1 MNKNILT
8 AVGFAILLNG
18 NAQKLQLTEAATE
31 YKNNYKNAWMMQPDQ
46 LESNKSVLLKAKKAI
61 DESYA
66 KQTES
71 PMLKEKDKTKMYYY
85 RGMIYLDY
93 IMMASMDEGIM
104 KELETM
110 EEEQLESASL
120 GSLKKCIEL
129 DTKNQWKSEIIKKL
143 GGLRGMMFNAGAEM
157 FNQKNY
163 EAAYEAFD
171 GSVKMYDVLGETD
184 TLAMYNAALA
194 AEKVSLGVNNFS
206 YNIKY
211 LSGGNYTSDKVNSS
225 WSTVL
230 ETSPEETITFDV
242 SCKNCGKVSAIIL
255 KDSKVVAS
263 NQNKAMGFISTSVDF
278 KAKESGKV
286 QLKIMENTFNP
297 SYVEKA
303 FDYFKMCADNNYGN
317 EAEMYMYMIRV
328 LTSDAVNNKDDEKIL
343 AVIDEGKKKYPND
356 FGLFVEE
363 FNFWYNKGDN
373 EKAQKALQKA
383 IEANPTDKILHF
395 NIGVTYDNLAK
406 TEHEAKNHV
415 KAFEYIEKAVIGY
428 KSAIELDSNYVD
440 AYYNLGALYV
450 NESQEIQSI
459 ANDYDGE
466 KYEQEMKRGQET
478 MQKGIP
484 YLEKVLTFTPNDKST
499 LSVLKI
505 IYANM
510 DDMENYKRIK
520 ALLEAAN

>member
-1 MNKNILT
+1 MGV
-8 AVGFAILLNG
+8 AVLLSSK
-18 NAQKLQLTEAATE
+18 AQKLQLTEAATE
-31 YKNNYKNAWMMQPDQ
+31 YKNNFSKAWMMQPDQ
-46 LESNKSVLLKAKKAI
+46 LESNKSVLIKAKKAI

-66 KQTES
+66 KQIES
-71 PMLKEKDKTKMYYY
+71 PVLKLKDETKMYYY

-104 KELETM
+104 KELEAM
-110 EEEQLESASL
+110 EEEQLESASF

-129 DTKNQWKSEIIKKL
+129 DTKNQWKSDVNRRIES
-143 GGLRGMMFNAGAEM
+143 LRAIMFNAGAEM

-171 GSVKMYDVLGETD
+171 GSVKMYDVLSKPD
-184 TLAMYNAALA
+184 TLAMINAALA
-194 AEKVSLGVNNFS
+194 AENLNR
-206 YNIKY
+206 
-211 LSGGNYTSDKVNSS
+211 
-225 WSTVL
+225 
-230 ETSPEETITFDV
+230 FDE
-242 SCKNCGKVSAIIL
+242 A
-255 KDSKVVAS
+255 
-263 NQNKAMGFISTSVDF
+263 
-278 KAKESGKV
+278 
-286 QLKIMENTFNP
+286 
-297 SYVEKA
+297 Y
-303 FDYFKMCADNNYGN
+303 DYYKMCADNNYGKG
-317 EAEMYMYMIRV
+317 AEMYQSMIRV
-328 LTSDAVNNKDDEKIL
+328 LNSPKNENKDDQKIL
-343 AVIDEGKKKYPND
+343 SVIEEGKNKFPND
-356 FGLFVEE
+356 FVLNVEE

-373 EKAQKALQKA
+373 DKAQQALQNA
-383 IEANPTDKILHF
+383 IEADPSNKILHF

-406 TEHEAKNHV
+406 TEHEAKNHE
-415 KAFEYIEKAVIGY
+415 KAFEYIEKAVTGY
-428 KSAIELDSNYVD
+428 KSAIELDNEYVD

-484 YLEKVLTFTPNDKST
+484 YLEKVLSFTPNDKNT

>member
-1 MNKNILT
+1 MNKSILT
-8 AVGFAILLNG
+8 IIGAVALLSG
-18 NAQKLQLTEAATE
+18 KAQKLQLTEAATE
-31 YKNNYKNAWMMQPDQ
+31 YKNNFSKAWMMQPDQ
-46 LESNKSVLLKAKKAI
+46 LESNKSVLIKAKKAI

-71 PMLKEKDKTKMYYY
+71 PVLKLKDETKMYYY

-104 KELETM
+104 KELEAM
-110 EEEQLESASL
+110 EEEQLESASF

-129 DTKNQWKSEIIKKL
+129 DTKNQWKSDVNRRIES
-143 GGLRGMMFNAGAEM
+143 LRAIMFNAGAEM

-171 GSVKMYDVLGETD
+171 GSVKMYDVLSKPD
-184 TLAMYNAALA
+184 TLAMINAALA
-194 AEKVSLGVNNFS
+194 AENLNR
-206 YNIKY
+206 
-211 LSGGNYTSDKVNSS
+211 
-225 WSTVL
+225 
-230 ETSPEETITFDV
+230 FDE
-242 SCKNCGKVSAIIL
+242 A
-255 KDSKVVAS
+255 
-263 NQNKAMGFISTSVDF
+263 
-278 KAKESGKV
+278 
-286 QLKIMENTFNP
+286 
-297 SYVEKA
+297 Y
-303 FDYFKMCADNNYGN
+303 DYYKMCADNNYGKG
-317 EAEMYMYMIRV
+317 AEMYQSMIRV
-328 LTSDAVNNKDDEKIL
+328 LNSPKNENKDDQKIL
-343 AVIDEGKKKYPND
+343 SVIEEGKNKFPND
-356 FGLFVEE
+356 FVLNVEE

-373 EKAQKALQKA
+373 DKAQQALQNA
-383 IEANPTDKILHF
+383 IEADPSNKILHF

-406 TEHEAKNHV
+406 TEHEAKNHE
-415 KAFEYIEKAVIGY
+415 KAFEYIEKAVTGY
-428 KSAIELDSNYVD
+428 KSAIELDNKYVD

-484 YLEKVLTFTPNDKST
+484 YLEKVLTFTPNDKNT

>member
-8 AVGFAILLNG
+8 AFGIAILLNG

-31 YKNNYKNAWMMQPDQ
+31 YKNNFSKAWMMQPDQ

-61 DESYA
+61 DESFA

-71 PMLKEKDKTKMYYY
+71 PVLKLKDETKMYYY

-104 KELETM
+104 KELEAM
-110 EEEQLESASL
+110 EEEQLELASF

-129 DTKNQWKSEIIKKL
+129 DTKNQWKSDVNRRIES
-143 GGLRGMMFNAGAEM
+143 LRAMMFNAGAEM
-157 FNQKNY
+157 FNQKNF
-163 EAAYEAFD
+163 EAAYDAFD
-171 GSVKMYDVLGETD
+171 GSVKMYDVLSKPD
-184 TLAMYNAALA
+184 TLAMINAALA
-194 AEKVSLGVNNFS
+194 AENLNRFDEAF
-206 YNIKY
+206 
-211 LSGGNYTSDKVNSS
+211 NY
-225 WSTVL
+225 
-230 ETSPEETITFDV
+230 
-242 SCKNCGKVSAIIL
+242 
-255 KDSKVVAS
+255 
-263 NQNKAMGFISTSVDF
+263 
-278 KAKESGKV
+278 
-286 QLKIMENTFNP
+286 
-297 SYVEKA
+297 Y
-303 FDYFKMCADNNYGN
+303 KMCADNNYGKG
-317 EAEMYMYMIRV
+317 AEMYQSMIRV
-328 LTSDAVNNKDDEKIL
+328 LNSPKNESKDDQKIL
-343 AVIDEGKKKYPND
+343 SVIEEGKNKFPND
-356 FGLFVEE
+356 FVLNVEE

-373 EKAQKALQKA
+373 EKAQQALQNA
-383 IEANPTDKILHF
+383 IEADPTNKILHF

-406 TEHEAKNHV
+406 TEHEAKNHE
-415 KAFEYIEKAVIGY
+415 KAFEYIEKAVTGY
-428 KSAIELDSNYVD
+428 KSAIELDDKYVD

-484 YLEKVLTFTPNDKST
+484 YLEKVLTFTPNDKNT

>member
-1 MNKNILT
+1 MGV
-8 AVGFAILLNG
+8 AALLSG
-18 NAQKLQLTEAATE
+18 KAQKLQLTEAATE
-31 YKNNYKNAWMMQPDQ
+31 YKNNFSKAWMMQPDQ
-46 LESNKSVLLKAKKAI
+46 LESNKSVLIKAKKAI

-71 PMLKEKDKTKMYYY
+71 PVLKLKDETKMYYY

-104 KELETM
+104 KELEAM
-110 EEEQLESASL
+110 EEEQLESASF

-129 DTKNQWKSEIIKKL
+129 DTKNQWKSDVNRRIES
-143 GGLRGMMFNAGAEM
+143 LRAIMFNAGAEM

-171 GSVKMYDVLGETD
+171 GSVKMYDVLSKPD
-184 TLAMYNAALA
+184 TLAMINAALA
-194 AEKVSLGVNNFS
+194 AENLNR
-206 YNIKY
+206 
-211 LSGGNYTSDKVNSS
+211 
-225 WSTVL
+225 
-230 ETSPEETITFDV
+230 FDE
-242 SCKNCGKVSAIIL
+242 A
-255 KDSKVVAS
+255 
-263 NQNKAMGFISTSVDF
+263 
-278 KAKESGKV
+278 
-286 QLKIMENTFNP
+286 
-297 SYVEKA
+297 Y
-303 FDYFKMCADNNYGN
+303 DYYKMCADNNYGKG
-317 EAEMYMYMIRV
+317 AEMYQSMIRV
-328 LTSDAVNNKDDEKIL
+328 LNSPKNENKDDQKIL
-343 AVIDEGKKKYPND
+343 SVIEEGKNKFPND
-356 FGLFVEE
+356 FVLNVEE

-373 EKAQKALQKA
+373 DKAQQALQNA
-383 IEANPTDKILHF
+383 IEADPSNKILHF

-406 TEHEAKNHV
+406 TEHEAKNHE
-415 KAFEYIEKAVIGY
+415 KAFEYIEKAVTGY
-428 KSAIELDSNYVD
+428 KSAIELDNKYVD

-484 YLEKVLTFTPNDKST
+484 YLEKVLTFTPNDKNT

>member
-8 AVGFAILLNG
+8 AVGIAILLNG

-31 YKNNYKNAWMMQPDQ
+31 YKNNFSKAWMMQPDQ

-61 DESYA
+61 DESFA

-71 PMLKEKDKTKMYYY
+71 PVLKLKDETKMYYY

-93 IMMASMDEGIM
+93 IMMALMDEGIM
-104 KELETM
+104 KELEAM
-110 EEEQLESASL
+110 EEEQLELASF

-129 DTKNQWKSEIIKKL
+129 DTKNQWKSDVNRRIES
-143 GGLRGMMFNAGAEM
+143 LRAMMFNAGAEM
-157 FNQKNY
+157 FNQKNF
-163 EAAYEAFD
+163 EAAYDAFD
-171 GSVKMYDVLGETD
+171 GSVKMYDVLSKPD
-184 TLAMYNAALA
+184 TLAMINAALA
-194 AEKVSLGVNNFS
+194 AENLNRFDEAF
-206 YNIKY
+206 
-211 LSGGNYTSDKVNSS
+211 NY
-225 WSTVL
+225 
-230 ETSPEETITFDV
+230 
-242 SCKNCGKVSAIIL
+242 
-255 KDSKVVAS
+255 
-263 NQNKAMGFISTSVDF
+263 
-278 KAKESGKV
+278 
-286 QLKIMENTFNP
+286 
-297 SYVEKA
+297 Y
-303 FDYFKMCADNNYGN
+303 KMCADNNYGKG
-317 EAEMYMYMIRV
+317 AEMYQSMIRV
-328 LTSDAVNNKDDEKIL
+328 LNSPKNENKDDQKIL
-343 AVIDEGKKKYPND
+343 SVIEEGKNKFPND
-356 FGLFVEE
+356 FVLNVEE

-373 EKAQKALQKA
+373 EKAQQALQNA
-383 IEANPTDKILHF
+383 IEADPTNKILHF

-406 TEHEAKNHV
+406 TEHEAKNHE
-415 KAFEYIEKAVIGY
+415 KAFEYIEKAVTGY
-428 KSAIELDSNYVD
+428 KSAIELDDKYVD

-484 YLEKVLTFTPNDKST
+484 YLEKVLTFTPNDKNT

>member
-8 AVGFAILLNG
+8 AVGIAILLNG

-31 YKNNYKNAWMMQPDQ
+31 YKNNFSKAWMMQPDQ
-46 LESNKSVLLKAKKAI
+46 LESNKSVLMKAKKAI
-61 DESYA
+61 DESFA

-71 PMLKEKDKTKMYYY
+71 PVLKLKDETKMYYY

-110 EEEQLESASL
+110 EEEQLELASF

-129 DTKNQWKSEIIKKL
+129 DTKNQWKSDVNRRIES
-143 GGLRGMMFNAGAEM
+143 LRAMMFNAGAEM

-163 EAAYEAFD
+163 EAAYDAFD
-171 GSVKMYDVLGETD
+171 GSVKMYDVLSKPD
-184 TLAMYNAALA
+184 TLAMINAALA
-194 AEKVSLGVNNFS
+194 AENLNR
-206 YNIKY
+206 
-211 LSGGNYTSDKVNSS
+211 
-225 WSTVL
+225 
-230 ETSPEETITFDV
+230 FD
-242 SCKNCGKVSAIIL
+242 
-255 KDSKVVAS
+255 
-263 NQNKAMGFISTSVDF
+263 
-278 KAKESGKV
+278 E
-286 QLKIMENTFNP
+286 
-297 SYVEKA
+297 A
-303 FDYFKMCADNNYGN
+303 FDYYKMCADNNYGKG
-317 EAEMYMYMIRV
+317 AEMYQSMIRV
-328 LTSDAVNNKDDEKIL
+328 LNSPKNENKDDQKIL
-343 AVIDEGKKKYPND
+343 TVIEEGKNKFPND
-356 FGLFVEE
+356 FVLNVEE

-373 EKAQKALQKA
+373 EKAQQALQNA
-383 IEANPTDKILHF
+383 IEADPTNKILHF

-406 TEHEAKNHV
+406 TEHEAKNHD
-415 KAFEYIEKAVIGY
+415 KAFEYIEKAVTGY
-428 KSAIELDSNYVD
+428 KSAIELDDKYVD

-466 KYEQEMKRGQET
+466 KYELEMKRGQET

-484 YLEKVLTFTPNDKST
+484 YLEKVLTFTPNDKNT

>member
-1 MNKNILT
+1 MNKSILT
-8 AVGFAILLNG
+8 IMGVAVLLSG
-18 NAQKLQLTEAATE
+18 KAQKLQLTEAATE
-31 YKNNYKNAWMMQPDQ
+31 YKNNFSKAWMMQPDQ
-46 LESNKSVLLKAKKAI
+46 LESNKSVLIKAKKAI

-71 PMLKEKDKTKMYYY
+71 PVLKLKDETKMYYY

-104 KELETM
+104 KELEAM
-110 EEEQLESASL
+110 EEEQLESASF

-129 DTKNQWKSEIIKKL
+129 DTKNQWKSDVNRRIES
-143 GGLRGMMFNAGAEM
+143 LRAIMFNAGAEM

-171 GSVKMYDVLGETD
+171 GSVKMYDVLSKPD
-184 TLAMYNAALA
+184 TLAMINAALA
-194 AEKVSLGVNNFS
+194 AENLNR
-206 YNIKY
+206 
-211 LSGGNYTSDKVNSS
+211 
-225 WSTVL
+225 
-230 ETSPEETITFDV
+230 FDE
-242 SCKNCGKVSAIIL
+242 A
-255 KDSKVVAS
+255 
-263 NQNKAMGFISTSVDF
+263 
-278 KAKESGKV
+278 
-286 QLKIMENTFNP
+286 
-297 SYVEKA
+297 Y
-303 FDYFKMCADNNYGN
+303 DYYKMCADNNYGKG
-317 EAEMYMYMIRV
+317 AEMYQSMIRV
-328 LTSDAVNNKDDEKIL
+328 LNSPKNENKDDQKIL
-343 AVIDEGKKKYPND
+343 SVIEEGKNKFPND
-356 FGLFVEE
+356 FVLNVEE

-373 EKAQKALQKA
+373 DKAQQALQNA
-383 IEANPTDKILHF
+383 IEADPSNKILHF

-406 TEHEAKNHV
+406 TEHEAKNHE
-415 KAFEYIEKAVIGY
+415 KAFEYIEKAVTGY
-428 KSAIELDSNYVD
+428 KSAIELDNEYVD

-484 YLEKVLTFTPNDKST
+484 YLEKVLSFTPNDKNT

-520 ALLEAAN
+520 ALQEAAN

>member
-8 AVGFAILLNG
+8 AVGIAILLNG

-31 YKNNYKNAWMMQPDQ
+31 YKNNFSKAWMMQPDQ

-61 DESYA
+61 DESFA

-71 PMLKEKDKTKMYYY
+71 PVLKLKDETKMYYY

-104 KELETM
+104 KELEAM
-110 EEEQLESASL
+110 EEEQLELASF

-129 DTKNQWKSEIIKKL
+129 DTKNQWKSDVNRRIES
-143 GGLRGMMFNAGAEM
+143 LRAMMFNAGAEM
-157 FNQKNY
+157 FNQKNF
-163 EAAYEAFD
+163 EAAYDAFD
-171 GSVKMYDVLGETD
+171 GSVKMYDVLSNPD
-184 TLAMYNAALA
+184 SLAMIIAALA
-194 AEKVSLGVNNFS
+194 AENLNRFDEAF
-206 YNIKY
+206 
-211 LSGGNYTSDKVNSS
+211 NY
-225 WSTVL
+225 
-230 ETSPEETITFDV
+230 
-242 SCKNCGKVSAIIL
+242 
-255 KDSKVVAS
+255 
-263 NQNKAMGFISTSVDF
+263 
-278 KAKESGKV
+278 
-286 QLKIMENTFNP
+286 
-297 SYVEKA
+297 Y
-303 FDYFKMCADNNYGN
+303 KMCADNNYGKG
-317 EAEMYMYMIRV
+317 AEMYQSMIRV
-328 LTSDAVNNKDDEKIL
+328 LNSPKNENKDDQKIL
-343 AVIDEGKKKYPND
+343 SVIEEGKNKFPND
-356 FGLFVEE
+356 FVLNVEE

-373 EKAQKALQKA
+373 EKAQQALQNA
-383 IEANPTDKILHF
+383 IEADPTNKILHF

-406 TEHEAKNHV
+406 TEHEAKNHE
-415 KAFEYIEKAVIGY
+415 KAFEYIEKAVTGY
-428 KSAIELDSNYVD
+428 KSAIELDDKYVD

-484 YLEKVLTFTPNDKST
+484 YLEKVLTFTPNDKNT

>member
-8 AVGFAILLNG
+8 AVGIAILLNG

-31 YKNNYKNAWMMQPDQ
+31 YKNNFSKAWMMQPDQ
-46 LESNKSVLLKAKKAI
+46 LESNKSVLMKAKKAI
-61 DESYA
+61 DESFA

-71 PMLKEKDKTKMYYY
+71 PVLKLKDETKMYYY

-110 EEEQLESASL
+110 EEEQLELASF

-129 DTKNQWKSEIIKKL
+129 DTKNQWKSDVNRRIES
-143 GGLRGMMFNAGAEM
+143 LRAMMFNAGAEM

-163 EAAYEAFD
+163 EAAYDAFD
-171 GSVKMYDVLGETD
+171 GSVKMFDVLSKPD
-184 TLAMYNAALA
+184 TLAMINAALA
-194 AEKVSLGVNNFS
+194 AENLNR
-206 YNIKY
+206 
-211 LSGGNYTSDKVNSS
+211 
-225 WSTVL
+225 
-230 ETSPEETITFDV
+230 FD
-242 SCKNCGKVSAIIL
+242 
-255 KDSKVVAS
+255 
-263 NQNKAMGFISTSVDF
+263 
-278 KAKESGKV
+278 E
-286 QLKIMENTFNP
+286 
-297 SYVEKA
+297 A
-303 FDYFKMCADNNYGN
+303 FDYYKMCADNNYGKG
-317 EAEMYMYMIRV
+317 AEMYQSMIRV
-328 LTSDAVNNKDDEKIL
+328 LNSPKNENKDDQKIL
-343 AVIDEGKKKYPND
+343 TVIEEGKNKFPND
-356 FGLFVEE
+356 FVLNVEE

-373 EKAQKALQKA
+373 EKAQQALQNA
-383 IEANPTDKILHF
+383 IEADPTNKILHF

-406 TEHEAKNHV
+406 TEHEAKNHE
-415 KAFEYIEKAVIGY
+415 KAFEYIEKAVTGY
-428 KSAIELDSNYVD
+428 KSAIELDDKYVD

-459 ANDYDGE
+459 ANEYDGE

-484 YLEKVLTFTPNDKST
+484 YLEKVLTFTPNDKNT

>member
-8 AVGFAILLNG
+8 AVGIAILLNG

-31 YKNNYKNAWMMQPDQ
+31 YKNNFSKAWMMQPDQ

-61 DESYA
+61 DESFA

-71 PMLKEKDKTKMYYY
+71 PVLKLKDETKMYYY

-104 KELETM
+104 KELEAM
-110 EEEQLESASL
+110 EEDQLELASF

-129 DTKNQWKSEIIKKL
+129 DTKNQWKSDVNRRIES
-143 GGLRGMMFNAGAEM
+143 LRAMMFNAGAEM
-157 FNQKNY
+157 FNQKNF
-163 EAAYEAFD
+163 EAAYDAFD
-171 GSVKMYDVLGETD
+171 GSVKMYDVLSKPD
-184 TLAMYNAALA
+184 TLAMINAALA
-194 AEKVSLGVNNFS
+194 AENLNRFDEAF
-206 YNIKY
+206 
-211 LSGGNYTSDKVNSS
+211 NY
-225 WSTVL
+225 
-230 ETSPEETITFDV
+230 
-242 SCKNCGKVSAIIL
+242 
-255 KDSKVVAS
+255 
-263 NQNKAMGFISTSVDF
+263 
-278 KAKESGKV
+278 
-286 QLKIMENTFNP
+286 
-297 SYVEKA
+297 Y
-303 FDYFKMCADNNYGN
+303 KMCADNNYGKG
-317 EAEMYMYMIRV
+317 AEMYQSMIRV
-328 LTSDAVNNKDDEKIL
+328 LNSPKNENKDDQKIL
-343 AVIDEGKKKYPND
+343 SVIEEGKNKFPND
-356 FGLFVEE
+356 FVLNVEE

-373 EKAQKALQKA
+373 EKAQQALQNA
-383 IEANPTDKILHF
+383 IEADPTNKILHF

-406 TEHEAKNHV
+406 TEHEAKNHE
-415 KAFEYIEKAVIGY
+415 KAFEYIEKAVTGY
-428 KSAIELDSNYVD
+428 KSAIELDDKYVD

-484 YLEKVLTFTPNDKST
+484 YLEKVLTFTPNDKNT

>member
-8 AVGFAILLNG
+8 AFGIAILLNG

-31 YKNNYKNAWMMQPDQ
+31 YKNNFSKAWMMQPDQ

-61 DESYA
+61 DESFA

-71 PMLKEKDKTKMYYY
+71 AVLKLKDETKMYYY

-104 KELETM
+104 KELEAM
-110 EEEQLESASL
+110 EEEQLELASF

-129 DTKNQWKSEIIKKL
+129 DTKNQWKSDVNRRIES
-143 GGLRGMMFNAGAEM
+143 LRAMMFNAGAEM
-157 FNQKNY
+157 FNQKNF
-163 EAAYEAFD
+163 EAAYDAFD
-171 GSVKMYDVLGETD
+171 GSVKMYDVLSKPD
-184 TLAMYNAALA
+184 TLAMINAALA
-194 AEKVSLGVNNFS
+194 AENLNRFDEAF
-206 YNIKY
+206 
-211 LSGGNYTSDKVNSS
+211 NY
-225 WSTVL
+225 
-230 ETSPEETITFDV
+230 
-242 SCKNCGKVSAIIL
+242 
-255 KDSKVVAS
+255 
-263 NQNKAMGFISTSVDF
+263 
-278 KAKESGKV
+278 
-286 QLKIMENTFNP
+286 
-297 SYVEKA
+297 Y
-303 FDYFKMCADNNYGN
+303 KMCADNNYGKG
-317 EAEMYMYMIRV
+317 AEMYQSMIRV
-328 LTSDAVNNKDDEKIL
+328 LNSPKNENKDDQKIL
-343 AVIDEGKKKYPND
+343 SVIEEGKNKFPND
-356 FGLFVEE
+356 FVLNVEE

-373 EKAQKALQKA
+373 EKAQQALQNA
-383 IEANPTDKILHF
+383 IEADPTNKILHF

-406 TEHEAKNHV
+406 TEHEAKNHE
-415 KAFEYIEKAVIGY
+415 KAFEYIEKAVTGY
-428 KSAIELDSNYVD
+428 KSAIELDDKYVD

-484 YLEKVLTFTPNDKST
+484 YLEKVLTFTPNDKNT

>member
-8 AVGFAILLNG
+8 AVGIAILLNG

-31 YKNNYKNAWMMQPDQ
+31 YKNNFSKAWMMQPDQ

-61 DESYA
+61 DESFA

-71 PMLKEKDKTKMYYY
+71 PLLKLKDETKMYYY

-104 KELETM
+104 KELEAM
-110 EEEQLESASL
+110 EEEQLELASF

-129 DTKNQWKSEIIKKL
+129 DTKNQWKSDVNRRIES
-143 GGLRGMMFNAGAEM
+143 LRAMRFNAGAEM
-157 FNQKNY
+157 FNQKNF
-163 EAAYEAFD
+163 EAAYDAFD
-171 GSVKMYDVLGETD
+171 GSVKMYDVLSKPD
-184 TLAMYNAALA
+184 TLAMINAALA
-194 AEKVSLGVNNFS
+194 AENLNRFDEAF
-206 YNIKY
+206 
-211 LSGGNYTSDKVNSS
+211 NY
-225 WSTVL
+225 
-230 ETSPEETITFDV
+230 
-242 SCKNCGKVSAIIL
+242 
-255 KDSKVVAS
+255 
-263 NQNKAMGFISTSVDF
+263 
-278 KAKESGKV
+278 
-286 QLKIMENTFNP
+286 
-297 SYVEKA
+297 Y
-303 FDYFKMCADNNYGN
+303 KMCADNNYGKG
-317 EAEMYMYMIRV
+317 AEMYQSMIRV
-328 LTSDAVNNKDDEKIL
+328 LNSPKNENKDDQKIL
-343 AVIDEGKKKYPND
+343 SVIEEGKNKFPND
-356 FGLFVEE
+356 FVLNVEE
-363 FNFWYNKGDN
+363 FNFWYIKGDN
-373 EKAQKALQKA
+373 EKAQQALQNA
-383 IEANPTDKILHF
+383 IEADPTNKILHF

-406 TEHEAKNHV
+406 TEHEAKNHE
-415 KAFEYIEKAVIGY
+415 KAFEYIEKAVTGY
-428 KSAIELDSNYVD
+428 KSAIEIDDKYVD

-484 YLEKVLTFTPNDKST
+484 YLEKVLTFTPNDKNT

>member
-1 MNKNILT
+1 MKKTILFI
-8 AVGFAILLNG
+8 AAISSVLVCG
-18 NAQKLQLTEAATE
+18 AQKLQLTEAATE
-31 YKNNYKNAWMMQPDQ
+31 YKNNFSKAWMMQPDQ
-46 LESNKSVLLKAKKAI
+46 LESNKFVLLKAKKAI
-61 DESYA
+61 DESFA

-71 PMLKEKDKTKMYYY
+71 PVLKLKDETKMYYY

-104 KELETM
+104 KELEAM
-110 EEEQLESASL
+110 DQEQLELASF

-129 DTKNQWKSEIIKKL
+129 DTKNQWKSDVNRRIES
-143 GGLRGMMFNAGAEM
+143 LRAMMFNAGAEM

-163 EAAYEAFD
+163 EAAYDAFD
-171 GSVKMYDVLGETD
+171 GSVKMYDVLSKPD
-184 TLAMYNAALA
+184 TLAMINAALA
-194 AEKVSLGVNNFS
+194 AENLNRFDEAFS
-206 YNIKY
+206 YY
-211 LSGGNYTSDKVNSS
+211 
-225 WSTVL
+225 
-230 ETSPEETITFDV
+230 
-242 SCKNCGKVSAIIL
+242 
-255 KDSKVVAS
+255 
-263 NQNKAMGFISTSVDF
+263 
-278 KAKESGKV
+278 
-286 QLKIMENTFNP
+286 
-297 SYVEKA
+297 
-303 FDYFKMCADNNYGN
+303 KMCADNNYGKG
-317 EAEMYMYMIRV
+317 AEMYQSMIRV
-328 LTSDAVNNKDDEKIL
+328 LNSPKNENKDDQKIL
-343 AVIDEGKKKYPND
+343 SVIEEGKNKFPND
-356 FGLFVEE
+356 FVLNVEE

-373 EKAQKALQKA
+373 EKAQQALQNA
-383 IEANPTDKILHF
+383 IEADPTNKILHF

-406 TEHEAKNHV
+406 TEHEAKNHE
-415 KAFEYIEKAVIGY
+415 KAFEYIEKAVTGY
-428 KSAIELDSNYVD
+428 KSAIELDDKYVD

-484 YLEKVLTFTPNDKST
+484 YLEKVLTFTPNDKNT

>member
-8 AVGFAILLNG
+8 AVGIAILLNG

-31 YKNNYKNAWMMQPDQ
+31 YKNNFSKAWMMQPDQ

-61 DESYA
+61 DESFA

-71 PMLKEKDKTKMYYY
+71 PVLKLKDETKMYYY

-104 KELETM
+104 KELEAM
-110 EEEQLESASL
+110 EEEQLELASF

-129 DTKNQWKSEIIKKL
+129 DTKNQWKSDVNRRIES
-143 GGLRGMMFNAGAEM
+143 LRAMMFNAGAEM
-157 FNQKNY
+157 FNQKNF
-163 EAAYEAFD
+163 EAAYDAFD
-171 GSVKMYDVLGETD
+171 GSVKMYDVLSKPD
-184 TLAMYNAALA
+184 TLAMINAALA
-194 AEKVSLGVNNFS
+194 AENLNRFDEAF
-206 YNIKY
+206 
-211 LSGGNYTSDKVNSS
+211 NY
-225 WSTVL
+225 
-230 ETSPEETITFDV
+230 
-242 SCKNCGKVSAIIL
+242 
-255 KDSKVVAS
+255 
-263 NQNKAMGFISTSVDF
+263 
-278 KAKESGKV
+278 
-286 QLKIMENTFNP
+286 
-297 SYVEKA
+297 Y
-303 FDYFKMCADNNYGN
+303 KMCADNNYGKG
-317 EAEMYMYMIRV
+317 AEMYQSMIRV
-328 LTSDAVNNKDDEKIL
+328 LNSPKNKNKDDQKIL
-343 AVIDEGKKKYPND
+343 FVIEEGKNKFPND
-356 FGLFVEE
+356 FVLNVEE

-373 EKAQKALQKA
+373 EKAQQALQNA
-383 IEANPTDKILHF
+383 IEADPTNKILHF

-406 TEHEAKNHV
+406 TEHEAKNHE
-415 KAFEYIEKAVIGY
+415 KAFEYIEKAVTGY
-428 KSAIELDSNYVD
+428 KSAIELDDKYVD

-484 YLEKVLTFTPNDKST
+484 YLEKVLTFTPNDKNT

>member
-1 MNKNILT
+1 MGV
-8 AVGFAILLNG
+8 AALLSG
-18 NAQKLQLTEAATE
+18 KAQKLQLTEAATE
-31 YKNNYKNAWMMQPDQ
+31 YKNNFSKAWMMQPDQ
-46 LESNKSVLLKAKKAI
+46 LESNKSVLIKAKKAI

-71 PMLKEKDKTKMYYY
+71 PVLKLKDETKMYYY

-93 IMMASMDEGIM
+93 IMMASMDEDIM
-104 KELETM
+104 KELEAM
-110 EEEQLESASL
+110 EEEQLESASF

-129 DTKNQWKSEIIKKL
+129 DTKNQWKSDVNRRIES
-143 GGLRGMMFNAGAEM
+143 LRAIMFNAGAEM
-157 FNQKNY
+157 FNKKNY

-171 GSVKMYDVLGETD
+171 GSVKMYDVLSKPD
-184 TLAMYNAALA
+184 TLAMINAALA
-194 AEKVSLGVNNFS
+194 AENLNR
-206 YNIKY
+206 
-211 LSGGNYTSDKVNSS
+211 
-225 WSTVL
+225 
-230 ETSPEETITFDV
+230 FDE
-242 SCKNCGKVSAIIL
+242 A
-255 KDSKVVAS
+255 
-263 NQNKAMGFISTSVDF
+263 
-278 KAKESGKV
+278 
-286 QLKIMENTFNP
+286 
-297 SYVEKA
+297 Y
-303 FDYFKMCADNNYGN
+303 DYYKMCADNNYGKG
-317 EAEMYMYMIRV
+317 AEMYQSMIRV
-328 LTSDAVNNKDDEKIL
+328 LNSPKNENKDDQKIL
-343 AVIDEGKKKYPND
+343 SVIEEGKNKFPND
-356 FGLFVEE
+356 FVLNVEE

-373 EKAQKALQKA
+373 DKAQQALQNA
-383 IEANPTDKILHF
+383 IEADPSNKILHF

-406 TEHEAKNHV
+406 TEHEAKNHE
-415 KAFEYIEKAVIGY
+415 KAFEYIEKAVTGY
-428 KSAIELDSNYVD
+428 KSAIELDNEYVD

-484 YLEKVLTFTPNDKST
+484 YLEKVLTFTPNDKNT

>member
-1 MNKNILT
+1 MNKSILT
-8 AVGFAILLNG
+8 IMGVAALLSG
-18 NAQKLQLTEAATE
+18 KAQKLQLTEAATE
-31 YKNNYKNAWMMQPDQ
+31 YKNNFSKAWMMQPDQ
-46 LESNKSVLLKAKKAI
+46 LESNKSVLIKAKKAI

-71 PMLKEKDKTKMYYY
+71 PVLKLKDETKMYYY

-104 KELETM
+104 KELEAM
-110 EEEQLESASL
+110 EEEQLESASF

-129 DTKNQWKSEIIKKL
+129 DTKNQWKSDVNRRIES
-143 GGLRGMMFNAGAEM
+143 LRAIMFNAGAEM

-171 GSVKMYDVLGETD
+171 GSVKMYDVLSKPD
-184 TLAMYNAALA
+184 TLAMINAALA
-194 AEKVSLGVNNFS
+194 AENLNR
-206 YNIKY
+206 
-211 LSGGNYTSDKVNSS
+211 
-225 WSTVL
+225 
-230 ETSPEETITFDV
+230 FDE
-242 SCKNCGKVSAIIL
+242 A
-255 KDSKVVAS
+255 
-263 NQNKAMGFISTSVDF
+263 
-278 KAKESGKV
+278 
-286 QLKIMENTFNP
+286 
-297 SYVEKA
+297 Y
-303 FDYFKMCADNNYGN
+303 DYYKMCADNNYGKG
-317 EAEMYMYMIRV
+317 AEMYQSMIRV
-328 LTSDAVNNKDDEKIL
+328 LNSPKNENKDDQKIL
-343 AVIDEGKKKYPND
+343 SVIEEGKNKFPND
-356 FGLFVEE
+356 FVLNVEE

-373 EKAQKALQKA
+373 DKAQQALQNA
-383 IEANPTDKILHF
+383 IEADPSNKILHF

-406 TEHEAKNHV
+406 TEHEAKNHE
-415 KAFEYIEKAVIGY
+415 KAFEYIEKAVTGY
-428 KSAIELDSNYVD
+428 KSAIELDNEYVD

-484 YLEKVLTFTPNDKST
+484 FLEKVLTFTPNDKNT

>member
-8 AVGFAILLNG
+8 AVGIAILLNG

-31 YKNNYKNAWMMQPDQ
+31 YKNNFSKAWMMQPDQ

-61 DESYA
+61 DESFA

-71 PMLKEKDKTKMYYY
+71 PVLKLKDETKMYYY

-104 KELETM
+104 KELEAM
-110 EEEQLESASL
+110 EEEQLELASF

-129 DTKNQWKSEIIKKL
+129 DTKNQWKSDVNRRIES
-143 GGLRGMMFNAGAEM
+143 LRAMMFNAGAEM
-157 FNQKNY
+157 FNQKNF
-163 EAAYEAFD
+163 EAAYDAFD
-171 GSVKMYDVLGETD
+171 GSVKMYDVLSKPD
-184 TLAMYNAALA
+184 TLAMINAALA
-194 AEKVSLGVNNFS
+194 AENLNRFDEAF
-206 YNIKY
+206 
-211 LSGGNYTSDKVNSS
+211 NY
-225 WSTVL
+225 
-230 ETSPEETITFDV
+230 
-242 SCKNCGKVSAIIL
+242 
-255 KDSKVVAS
+255 
-263 NQNKAMGFISTSVDF
+263 
-278 KAKESGKV
+278 
-286 QLKIMENTFNP
+286 
-297 SYVEKA
+297 Y
-303 FDYFKMCADNNYGN
+303 KMCADNNYGKG
-317 EAEMYMYMIRV
+317 AEMYQSMIRV
-328 LTSDAVNNKDDEKIL
+328 LNSPKNENKDDQKIL
-343 AVIDEGKKKYPND
+343 SVIEEGKNKFPND
-356 FGLFVEE
+356 FVLNVEE

-373 EKAQKALQKA
+373 EKAQQALQNA
-383 IEANPTDKILHF
+383 IEADPTNKILHF

-406 TEHEAKNHV
+406 TEHEAKNHD
-415 KAFEYIEKAVIGY
+415 KAFEYIEKAVTGY
-428 KSAIELDSNYVD
+428 KSAIELDDKYVD

-484 YLEKVLTFTPNDKST
+484 YLEKVLTFTPNDKNT

>member
-8 AVGFAILLNG
+8 AVGIAILLNG

-31 YKNNYKNAWMMQPDQ
+31 YKNNFSKAWMMQPDQ
-46 LESNKSVLLKAKKAI
+46 LESNKTVLLKAKKAI
-61 DESYA
+61 DESFA

-71 PMLKEKDKTKMYYY
+71 PVLKLKDETKMYYY

-104 KELETM
+104 KELEAM
-110 EEEQLESASL
+110 EEDQLELASF

-129 DTKNQWKSEIIKKL
+129 DTKNQWKSDVNRRIES
-143 GGLRGMMFNAGAEM
+143 LRAMMFNAGAEM
-157 FNQKNY
+157 FNQKNF
-163 EAAYEAFD
+163 EAAYDAFD
-171 GSVKMYDVLGETD
+171 GSVKMYDVLSKPD
-184 TLAMYNAALA
+184 TLAMINAALA
-194 AEKVSLGVNNFS
+194 AENLNRFDEAF
-206 YNIKY
+206 
-211 LSGGNYTSDKVNSS
+211 NY
-225 WSTVL
+225 
-230 ETSPEETITFDV
+230 
-242 SCKNCGKVSAIIL
+242 
-255 KDSKVVAS
+255 
-263 NQNKAMGFISTSVDF
+263 
-278 KAKESGKV
+278 
-286 QLKIMENTFNP
+286 
-297 SYVEKA
+297 Y
-303 FDYFKMCADNNYGN
+303 KMCADNNYGKG
-317 EAEMYMYMIRV
+317 AEMYQSMIRV
-328 LTSDAVNNKDDEKIL
+328 LNSPKNENKDDQKIL
-343 AVIDEGKKKYPND
+343 SVIEEGKNKFPND
-356 FGLFVEE
+356 FVLNVEE

-373 EKAQKALQKA
+373 EKAQQALQNA
-383 IEANPTDKILHF
+383 IEADPTNKILHF

-406 TEHEAKNHV
+406 TEHEAKNHE
-415 KAFEYIEKAVIGY
+415 KAFEYIEKAVTGY
-428 KSAIELDSNYVD
+428 KSAIELDDKYVD

-484 YLEKVLTFTPNDKST
+484 YLEKVLTFTPNDKNT

>member
-8 AVGFAILLNG
+8 AVGIAILLNG

-31 YKNNYKNAWMMQPDQ
+31 YKNNFSKAWMMQPDQ

-61 DESYA
+61 DESFA

-71 PMLKEKDKTKMYYY
+71 PVLKLKDETKMYYY

-104 KELETM
+104 KELEAM
-110 EEEQLESASL
+110 EEEQLELASF

-129 DTKNQWKSEIIKKL
+129 DTKNQWKSDVNRRIES
-143 GGLRGMMFNAGAEM
+143 LRAMMFNAGAEM
-157 FNQKNY
+157 FNQKNF
-163 EAAYEAFD
+163 EAAYDAFD
-171 GSVKMYDVLGETD
+171 GSVKMYDVLSKPD
-184 TLAMYNAALA
+184 TLAMINAALA
-194 AEKVSLGVNNFS
+194 AENLNRFDEAF
-206 YNIKY
+206 
-211 LSGGNYTSDKVNSS
+211 NY
-225 WSTVL
+225 
-230 ETSPEETITFDV
+230 
-242 SCKNCGKVSAIIL
+242 
-255 KDSKVVAS
+255 
-263 NQNKAMGFISTSVDF
+263 
-278 KAKESGKV
+278 
-286 QLKIMENTFNP
+286 
-297 SYVEKA
+297 Y
-303 FDYFKMCADNNYGN
+303 KMCADNNYGKG
-317 EAEMYMYMIRV
+317 AEMYQSMIRV
-328 LTSDAVNNKDDEKIL
+328 LNSPKNENKDDQKIL
-343 AVIDEGKKKYPND
+343 SVIEEGKNKFPND
-356 FGLFVEE
+356 FVLNVEE

-373 EKAQKALQKA
+373 EKAQQALQNA
-383 IEANPTDKILHF
+383 IEADPTNKILHF

-406 TEHEAKNHV
+406 TEHEVKNHE
-415 KAFEYIEKAVIGY
+415 KAFEYIEKAVTGY
-428 KSAIELDSNYVD
+428 KSAIELDDKYVD

-484 YLEKVLTFTPNDKST
+484 YLEKVLTFTPNDKNT

>member
-1 MNKNILT
+1 MNKSILT
-8 AVGFAILLNG
+8 ITAVAVLLSG
-18 NAQKLQLTEAATE
+18 KAQKLQLTEAATE
-31 YKNNYKNAWMMQPDQ
+31 YKNNFSKAWMMQPDQ
-46 LESNKSVLLKAKKAI
+46 LESNKSVLIKAKKAI

-71 PMLKEKDKTKMYYY
+71 PVLKLKDETKMYYY

-104 KELETM
+104 KELEAM
-110 EEEQLESASL
+110 EEEQLESASF

-129 DTKNQWKSEIIKKL
+129 DTKNQWKSDVNRRIES
-143 GGLRGMMFNAGAEM
+143 LRAIMFNAGAEM

-171 GSVKMYDVLGETD
+171 GSVKMYDVLSKPD
-184 TLAMYNAALA
+184 TLAMINAALA
-194 AEKVSLGVNNFS
+194 AENLNR
-206 YNIKY
+206 
-211 LSGGNYTSDKVNSS
+211 
-225 WSTVL
+225 
-230 ETSPEETITFDV
+230 FDE
-242 SCKNCGKVSAIIL
+242 A
-255 KDSKVVAS
+255 
-263 NQNKAMGFISTSVDF
+263 
-278 KAKESGKV
+278 
-286 QLKIMENTFNP
+286 
-297 SYVEKA
+297 Y
-303 FDYFKMCADNNYGN
+303 DYYKMCADNNYGKG
-317 EAEMYMYMIRV
+317 AEMYQSMIRV
-328 LTSDAVNNKDDEKIL
+328 LNSPKNENKDDQKIL
-343 AVIDEGKKKYPND
+343 SVIEEGKNKFPND
-356 FGLFVEE
+356 FVLNVEE

-373 EKAQKALQKA
+373 DKAQQALQNA
-383 IEANPTDKILHF
+383 IEADPSNKILHF

-406 TEHEAKNHV
+406 TEHEAKNHE
-415 KAFEYIEKAVIGY
+415 KAFEYIEKAVTGY
-428 KSAIELDSNYVD
+428 KSAIELDNEYVD

-484 YLEKVLTFTPNDKST
+484 YLEKVLSFTPNDKNT

>member
-8 AVGFAILLNG
+8 AVGIAILLNG

-31 YKNNYKNAWMMQPDQ
+31 YKNNFSKAWMMQPDQ
-46 LESNKSVLLKAKKAI
+46 LESNKSVLMKAKKAI
-61 DESYA
+61 DESFA

-71 PMLKEKDKTKMYYY
+71 PVLKLKDETKMYYY

-110 EEEQLESASL
+110 EEEQLELASF

-129 DTKNQWKSEIIKKL
+129 DTKNQWKSDVNRRIES
-143 GGLRGMMFNAGAEM
+143 LRAMMFNAGAEM

-163 EAAYEAFD
+163 EAAYDAFD
-171 GSVKMYDVLGETD
+171 GSVKMFDVLSKPD
-184 TLAMYNAALA
+184 TLAMINAALA
-194 AEKVSLGVNNFS
+194 AENLNR
-206 YNIKY
+206 
-211 LSGGNYTSDKVNSS
+211 
-225 WSTVL
+225 
-230 ETSPEETITFDV
+230 FD
-242 SCKNCGKVSAIIL
+242 
-255 KDSKVVAS
+255 
-263 NQNKAMGFISTSVDF
+263 
-278 KAKESGKV
+278 E
-286 QLKIMENTFNP
+286 
-297 SYVEKA
+297 A
-303 FDYFKMCADNNYGN
+303 FDYYKMCADNNYGKG
-317 EAEMYMYMIRV
+317 AEMYQSMIRV
-328 LTSDAVNNKDDEKIL
+328 LNSPKNENKDDQKIL
-343 AVIDEGKKKYPND
+343 TVIEEGKNKFPND
-356 FGLFVEE
+356 FVLNVEE

-373 EKAQKALQKA
+373 EKAQQALQNA
-383 IEANPTDKILHF
+383 IEADPTNKILHF

-406 TEHEAKNHV
+406 TEHEAKNHD
-415 KAFEYIEKAVIGY
+415 KAFEYIEKAVTGY
-428 KSAIELDSNYVD
+428 KSAIELDDKYVD

-466 KYEQEMKRGQET
+466 KYELEMKRGQET

-484 YLEKVLTFTPNDKST
+484 YLEKVLTFTPNDKNT

>member
-8 AVGFAILLNG
+8 AVGIAILLNV

-31 YKNNYKNAWMMQPDQ
+31 YKNNFSKAWMMQPDQ

-61 DESYA
+61 DESFA

-71 PMLKEKDKTKMYYY
+71 PVLKLKDETKMYYY

-104 KELETM
+104 KELEAM
-110 EEEQLESASL
+110 EEEQLELASF

-129 DTKNQWKSEIIKKL
+129 DTKNQWKSDVNRRIES
-143 GGLRGMMFNAGAEM
+143 LRAMMFNAGAEM
-157 FNQKNY
+157 FNQKNF
-163 EAAYEAFD
+163 EAAYDAFD
-171 GSVKMYDVLGETD
+171 GSVKMYDVLSKPD
-184 TLAMYNAALA
+184 TLAMINAALA
-194 AEKVSLGVNNFS
+194 AENLNRFDEAF
-206 YNIKY
+206 
-211 LSGGNYTSDKVNSS
+211 NY
-225 WSTVL
+225 
-230 ETSPEETITFDV
+230 
-242 SCKNCGKVSAIIL
+242 
-255 KDSKVVAS
+255 
-263 NQNKAMGFISTSVDF
+263 
-278 KAKESGKV
+278 
-286 QLKIMENTFNP
+286 
-297 SYVEKA
+297 Y
-303 FDYFKMCADNNYGN
+303 KMCADNNYGKG
-317 EAEMYMYMIRV
+317 AEMYQSMIRV
-328 LTSDAVNNKDDEKIL
+328 LNSPKNENKDDQKIL
-343 AVIDEGKKKYPND
+343 SVIEEGKNKFPND
-356 FGLFVEE
+356 FVLNVEE

-373 EKAQKALQKA
+373 EKAQQALQNA
-383 IEANPTDKILHF
+383 IEADPTNKILHF

-406 TEHEAKNHV
+406 TEHEGKNHE
-415 KAFEYIEKAVIGY
+415 KAFEYIEKAVTGY
-428 KSAIELDSNYVD
+428 KSAIELDDKYVD

-484 YLEKVLTFTPNDKST
+484 YLEKVLTFTPNDKNT

>member
-8 AVGFAILLNG
+8 AVGIAILLNG

-31 YKNNYKNAWMMQPDQ
+31 YKNNFSKAWMMQPDQ

-61 DESYA
+61 DESFA

-71 PMLKEKDKTKMYYY
+71 PVLKLKDETKMYYY

-104 KELETM
+104 KELEAM
-110 EEEQLESASL
+110 EEEQLELASF

-129 DTKNQWKSEIIKKL
+129 DTKNQWKSDVNRRIES
-143 GGLRGMMFNAGAEM
+143 LRAMMFNAGAEM
-157 FNQKNY
+157 FNQKNFD
-163 EAAYEAFD
+163 AAYDAFD
-171 GSVKMYDVLGETD
+171 GSVKMYDVLSKPD
-184 TLAMYNAALA
+184 TLAMINAALA
-194 AEKVSLGVNNFS
+194 AENLNRFDEAF
-206 YNIKY
+206 
-211 LSGGNYTSDKVNSS
+211 NY
-225 WSTVL
+225 
-230 ETSPEETITFDV
+230 
-242 SCKNCGKVSAIIL
+242 
-255 KDSKVVAS
+255 
-263 NQNKAMGFISTSVDF
+263 
-278 KAKESGKV
+278 
-286 QLKIMENTFNP
+286 
-297 SYVEKA
+297 Y
-303 FDYFKMCADNNYGN
+303 KMCADNNYGKG
-317 EAEMYMYMIRV
+317 AEMYQSMIRV
-328 LTSDAVNNKDDEKIL
+328 LNSPKNENKDDQKIL
-343 AVIDEGKKKYPND
+343 SVIEEGKNKFPND
-356 FGLFVEE
+356 FVLNVEE

-373 EKAQKALQKA
+373 EKAQQALQNA
-383 IEANPTDKILHF
+383 IEADPTNKILHF

-406 TEHEAKNHV
+406 TEHEAKNHE
-415 KAFEYIEKAVIGY
+415 KAFDYIEKAVTGY
-428 KSAIELDSNYVD
+428 KSAIELDDKYVD

-484 YLEKVLTFTPNDKST
+484 YLEKVLTFTPNDKNT

>member
-8 AVGFAILLNG
+8 AVGIAILLNG

-31 YKNNYKNAWMMQPDQ
+31 YKNNFSKAWMMQPDQ

-61 DESYA
+61 DESFA

-71 PMLKEKDKTKMYYY
+71 PVLKLKDETKMYYY

-104 KELETM
+104 KELEAM
-110 EEEQLESASL
+110 EEEQLELASF

-129 DTKNQWKSEIIKKL
+129 DTKNQWKSDVNRRIES
-143 GGLRGMMFNAGAEM
+143 LRAMMFNAGAEM
-157 FNQKNY
+157 FNQKNF
-163 EAAYEAFD
+163 EAAYDAFD
-171 GSVKMYDVLGETD
+171 GSVKMYDVLSKPD
-184 TLAMYNAALA
+184 TLAMINAALA
-194 AEKVSLGVNNFS
+194 AENLNRFDEAF
-206 YNIKY
+206 
-211 LSGGNYTSDKVNSS
+211 NY
-225 WSTVL
+225 
-230 ETSPEETITFDV
+230 
-242 SCKNCGKVSAIIL
+242 
-255 KDSKVVAS
+255 
-263 NQNKAMGFISTSVDF
+263 
-278 KAKESGKV
+278 
-286 QLKIMENTFNP
+286 
-297 SYVEKA
+297 Y
-303 FDYFKMCADNNYGN
+303 KMCADNNYGKG
-317 EAEMYMYMIRV
+317 AEMYQSMIRV
-328 LTSDAVNNKDDEKIL
+328 LNSPKNENKDDQKIL
-343 AVIDEGKKKYPND
+343 SVIEEGKNKFPND
-356 FGLFVEE
+356 FVLNVEE

-373 EKAQKALQKA
+373 EKAQQALQNA
-383 IEANPTDKILHF
+383 IEADPTNKILHF

-406 TEHEAKNHV
+406 TEHEAKNHE
-415 KAFEYIEKAVIGY
+415 KAFDYIEKAVTGY
-428 KSAIELDSNYVD
+428 KSAIELDDKYVD

-484 YLEKVLTFTPNDKST
+484 YLEKVLTFTPNDKNT

>member
-8 AVGFAILLNG
+8 AVGIAILLNG

-31 YKNNYKNAWMMQPDQ
+31 YKNNFSKAWMMQPDQ

-61 DESYA
+61 DESFA

-71 PMLKEKDKTKMYYY
+71 PVLKLKDETKMYYY

-104 KELETM
+104 KELEAM
-110 EEEQLESASL
+110 EEEQLELASF

-129 DTKNQWKSEIIKKL
+129 DTKNQWKSDVNRRIES
-143 GGLRGMMFNAGAEM
+143 LRAMMFNAGAEM

-163 EAAYEAFD
+163 EAAYDAFD
-171 GSVKMYDVLGETD
+171 GSVKMYDVLSKPD
-184 TLAMYNAALA
+184 TLAMINAALA
-194 AEKVSLGVNNFS
+194 AENLNRFDEAF
-206 YNIKY
+206 
-211 LSGGNYTSDKVNSS
+211 NY
-225 WSTVL
+225 
-230 ETSPEETITFDV
+230 
-242 SCKNCGKVSAIIL
+242 
-255 KDSKVVAS
+255 
-263 NQNKAMGFISTSVDF
+263 
-278 KAKESGKV
+278 
-286 QLKIMENTFNP
+286 
-297 SYVEKA
+297 Y
-303 FDYFKMCADNNYGN
+303 KMCADNNYGKG
-317 EAEMYMYMIRV
+317 AEMYQSMIRV
-328 LTSDAVNNKDDEKIL
+328 LNSPKNENKDDQKIL
-343 AVIDEGKKKYPND
+343 SVIEEGKNKFPND
-356 FGLFVEE
+356 FVLNVEE

-373 EKAQKALQKA
+373 EKAQQALQNA
-383 IEANPTDKILHF
+383 IEADPTNKILHF

-406 TEHEAKNHV
+406 TEHEAKNHE
-415 KAFEYIEKAVIGY
+415 KAFEYIEKAVTGY
-428 KSAIELDSNYVD
+428 KSAIELDDKYVD

-484 YLEKVLTFTPNDKST
+484 YLEKVLTFTPNDKNT

>member
-8 AVGFAILLNG
+8 AVSIAILLNG

-31 YKNNYKNAWMMQPDQ
+31 YKNNFSKAWMMQPDQ

-61 DESYA
+61 DESFA

-71 PMLKEKDKTKMYYY
+71 PVLKLKDETKMYYY

-104 KELETM
+104 KELEAM
-110 EEEQLESASL
+110 EEEQLELASF

-129 DTKNQWKSEIIKKL
+129 DTKNQWKSDVNRRIES
-143 GGLRGMMFNAGAEM
+143 LRAMMFNAGAEM
-157 FNQKNY
+157 FNQKNF
-163 EAAYEAFD
+163 EAAYDAFD
-171 GSVKMYDVLGETD
+171 GSVKMYDVLSKPD
-184 TLAMYNAALA
+184 TLAMINAALA
-194 AEKVSLGVNNFS
+194 AENLNRFDEAF
-206 YNIKY
+206 
-211 LSGGNYTSDKVNSS
+211 NY
-225 WSTVL
+225 
-230 ETSPEETITFDV
+230 
-242 SCKNCGKVSAIIL
+242 
-255 KDSKVVAS
+255 
-263 NQNKAMGFISTSVDF
+263 
-278 KAKESGKV
+278 
-286 QLKIMENTFNP
+286 
-297 SYVEKA
+297 Y
-303 FDYFKMCADNNYGN
+303 KMCADNNYGKG
-317 EAEMYMYMIRV
+317 AEMYQSMIRV
-328 LTSDAVNNKDDEKIL
+328 LNSPKNENKDDQKIL
-343 AVIDEGKKKYPND
+343 SVIEEGKNKFPND
-356 FGLFVEE
+356 FVLNVEE

-373 EKAQKALQKA
+373 EKAQQALQNA
-383 IEANPTDKILHF
+383 IEADPTNKILHF

-406 TEHEAKNHV
+406 TEHEAKNHE
-415 KAFEYIEKAVIGY
+415 KAFEYIEKAVTGY
-428 KSAIELDSNYVD
+428 KSAIELDDKYVD

-484 YLEKVLTFTPNDKST
+484 YLEKVLTFTPNDKNT

>member
-8 AVGFAILLNG
+8 AVSIAILLNG

-31 YKNNYKNAWMMQPDQ
+31 YKNNFSKAWMMQPDQ

-61 DESYA
+61 DESFA

-71 PMLKEKDKTKMYYY
+71 PVLKLKDETKMYYY

-104 KELETM
+104 KELEAM
-110 EEEQLESASL
+110 EEEQLELASF

-129 DTKNQWKSEIIKKL
+129 DTKNQWKSDVNRRIES
-143 GGLRGMMFNAGAEM
+143 LRAMMFNAGAEM
-157 FNQKNY
+157 FNQKNF
-163 EAAYEAFD
+163 EAAYDAFD
-171 GSVKMYDVLGETD
+171 GSVKMYDVLSKPD
-184 TLAMYNAALA
+184 TLAMINAALA
-194 AEKVSLGVNNFS
+194 AENLNRFDEAF
-206 YNIKY
+206 
-211 LSGGNYTSDKVNSS
+211 NY
-225 WSTVL
+225 
-230 ETSPEETITFDV
+230 
-242 SCKNCGKVSAIIL
+242 
-255 KDSKVVAS
+255 
-263 NQNKAMGFISTSVDF
+263 
-278 KAKESGKV
+278 
-286 QLKIMENTFNP
+286 
-297 SYVEKA
+297 Y
-303 FDYFKMCADNNYGN
+303 KMCADNNYGKG
-317 EAEMYMYMIRV
+317 AEMYQSMIRV
-328 LTSDAVNNKDDEKIL
+328 LNSPKNENKDDQKIL
-343 AVIDEGKKKYPND
+343 SVIEEGKNKFPND
-356 FGLFVEE
+356 FVLNVEE

-373 EKAQKALQKA
+373 EKAQQALQNA
-383 IEANPTDKILHF
+383 IEADPTNKILHF

-406 TEHEAKNHV
+406 TEHEAKNHE
-415 KAFEYIEKAVIGY
+415 KAFEYIEKAVKGY
-428 KSAIELDSNYVD
+428 KSAIELDDKYVD

-484 YLEKVLTFTPNDKST
+484 YLEKVLTFTPNDKNT

>member
-8 AVGFAILLNG
+8 AVGIAILLNG

-31 YKNNYKNAWMMQPDQ
+31 YKNNFSKAWMMQPDQ

-61 DESYA
+61 DESFA

-71 PMLKEKDKTKMYYY
+71 PVLKLKDETKMYYY

-104 KELETM
+104 KELEAM
-110 EEEQLESASL
+110 DEEQLELASF

-129 DTKNQWKSEIIKKL
+129 DTKNQWKSDVNRRIES
-143 GGLRGMMFNAGAEM
+143 LRAIMFNAGAEM

-163 EAAYEAFD
+163 EAAYDAFD
-171 GSVKMYDVLGETD
+171 GSVKMYDVLSKPD
-184 TLAMYNAALA
+184 TLAMINAALA
-194 AEKVSLGVNNFS
+194 AENLNRFDEAFS
-206 YNIKY
+206 YY
-211 LSGGNYTSDKVNSS
+211 
-225 WSTVL
+225 
-230 ETSPEETITFDV
+230 
-242 SCKNCGKVSAIIL
+242 
-255 KDSKVVAS
+255 
-263 NQNKAMGFISTSVDF
+263 
-278 KAKESGKV
+278 
-286 QLKIMENTFNP
+286 
-297 SYVEKA
+297 
-303 FDYFKMCADNNYGN
+303 KMCADNNYGKG
-317 EAEMYMYMIRV
+317 AEMYQSMIRV
-328 LTSDAVNNKDDEKIL
+328 LNSPKNENKDDQKIL
-343 AVIDEGKKKYPND
+343 SVIEEGKNKFPND
-356 FGLFVEE
+356 FVLNVEE

-373 EKAQKALQKA
+373 EKAQQALQNA
-383 IEANPTDKILHF
+383 IEADPTNKILHF

-406 TEHEAKNHV
+406 TEHEAKNHE
-415 KAFEYIEKAVIGY
+415 KAFEYIEKAVTGY
-428 KSAIELDSNYVD
+428 KSAIELDDKYVD

-478 MQKGIP
+478 MQKGVP
-484 YLEKVLTFTPNDKST
+484 YLEKVLTFTPNDKNT

>member
-1 MNKNILT
+1 MNKSILT
-8 AVGFAILLNG
+8 IMGVAALLSG
-18 NAQKLQLTEAATE
+18 KAQKLQLTEAATE
-31 YKNNYKNAWMMQPDQ
+31 YKNNFSKAWMMQPDQ
-46 LESNKSVLLKAKKAI
+46 LESNKSVLIKAKKAI

-71 PMLKEKDKTKMYYY
+71 PVLKLKDETKMYYY

-93 IMMASMDEGIM
+93 IMMASMDEDIM
-104 KELETM
+104 KELEAM
-110 EEEQLESASL
+110 EEEQLESASF

-129 DTKNQWKSEIIKKL
+129 DTKNQWKSDVNRRIES
-143 GGLRGMMFNAGAEM
+143 LRAIMFNAGAEM

-171 GSVKMYDVLGETD
+171 GSVKMYGVLSKPD
-184 TLAMYNAALA
+184 TLAMINAALA
-194 AEKVSLGVNNFS
+194 AENLNR
-206 YNIKY
+206 
-211 LSGGNYTSDKVNSS
+211 
-225 WSTVL
+225 
-230 ETSPEETITFDV
+230 FDE
-242 SCKNCGKVSAIIL
+242 A
-255 KDSKVVAS
+255 
-263 NQNKAMGFISTSVDF
+263 
-278 KAKESGKV
+278 
-286 QLKIMENTFNP
+286 
-297 SYVEKA
+297 Y
-303 FDYFKMCADNNYGN
+303 DYYKMCADNNYGKG
-317 EAEMYMYMIRV
+317 AEMYQSMIRV
-328 LTSDAVNNKDDEKIL
+328 LNSPKNENKDDQKIL
-343 AVIDEGKKKYPND
+343 SVIEEGKNKFPND
-356 FGLFVEE
+356 FVLNVEE

-373 EKAQKALQKA
+373 DKAQQALQNA
-383 IEANPTDKILHF
+383 IEADPSNKILHF

-406 TEHEAKNHV
+406 TEHEAKNHE
-415 KAFEYIEKAVIGY
+415 KAFEYIEKAVTGY
-428 KSAIELDSNYVD
+428 KSAIELDNEYVD

-484 YLEKVLTFTPNDKST
+484 YLEKVLSFTPNDKNT

>member
-1 MNKNILT
+1 MLT
-8 AVGFAILLNG
+8 AVGIAILLNG

-31 YKNNYKNAWMMQPDQ
+31 YKNNFSKAWMMQPDQ

-61 DESYA
+61 DESFA

-71 PMLKEKDKTKMYYY
+71 PVLKLKDETKMYYY

-104 KELETM
+104 KELEAM
-110 EEEQLESASL
+110 EEEQLELASF

-129 DTKNQWKSEIIKKL
+129 DTKNQWKSDVNRRIES
-143 GGLRGMMFNAGAEM
+143 LRAMMFNAGAEM
-157 FNQKNY
+157 FNQKNF
-163 EAAYEAFD
+163 EAAYDAFD
-171 GSVKMYDVLGETD
+171 GSVKMYDVLSKPD
-184 TLAMYNAALA
+184 TLAMINAALA
-194 AEKVSLGVNNFS
+194 AENLNRFDEAF
-206 YNIKY
+206 
-211 LSGGNYTSDKVNSS
+211 NY
-225 WSTVL
+225 
-230 ETSPEETITFDV
+230 
-242 SCKNCGKVSAIIL
+242 
-255 KDSKVVAS
+255 
-263 NQNKAMGFISTSVDF
+263 
-278 KAKESGKV
+278 
-286 QLKIMENTFNP
+286 
-297 SYVEKA
+297 Y
-303 FDYFKMCADNNYGN
+303 KMCADNNYGKG
-317 EAEMYMYMIRV
+317 AEMYQSMIRV
-328 LTSDAVNNKDDEKIL
+328 LNSPKNENKDDQKIL
-343 AVIDEGKKKYPND
+343 SVIEEGKNKFPND
-356 FGLFVEE
+356 FVLNVEE

-373 EKAQKALQKA
+373 EKAQQALQNA
-383 IEANPTDKILHF
+383 IEADPTNKILHF

-406 TEHEAKNHV
+406 TEHEAKNHE
-415 KAFEYIEKAVIGY
+415 KAFEYIEKAVTGY
-428 KSAIELDSNYVD
+428 KSAIELDDKYVD

-484 YLEKVLTFTPNDKST
+484 YLEKVLTFTPNDKNT

>member
-1 MNKNILT
+1 MGV
-8 AVGFAILLNG
+8 AALLSG
-18 NAQKLQLTEAATE
+18 KAQKLQLTEAATE
-31 YKNNYKNAWMMQPDQ
+31 YKNNFSKAWMMQPDQ
-46 LESNKSVLLKAKKAI
+46 LESNKSVLIKAKKAI

-71 PMLKEKDKTKMYYY
+71 PVLKLKDETKMYYY

-93 IMMASMDEGIM
+93 IMMASMDEDIM
-104 KELETM
+104 KELEAM
-110 EEEQLESASL
+110 EEEQLESASF

-129 DTKNQWKSEIIKKL
+129 DTKNQWKSDVNRRIES
-143 GGLRGMMFNAGAEM
+143 LRAIMFNAGAEM
-157 FNQKNY
+157 FNQKKY

-171 GSVKMYDVLGETD
+171 GSVKMYDVLSKPD
-184 TLAMYNAALA
+184 TLAMINAALA
-194 AEKVSLGVNNFS
+194 AENLNR
-206 YNIKY
+206 
-211 LSGGNYTSDKVNSS
+211 
-225 WSTVL
+225 
-230 ETSPEETITFDV
+230 FDE
-242 SCKNCGKVSAIIL
+242 A
-255 KDSKVVAS
+255 
-263 NQNKAMGFISTSVDF
+263 
-278 KAKESGKV
+278 
-286 QLKIMENTFNP
+286 
-297 SYVEKA
+297 Y
-303 FDYFKMCADNNYGN
+303 DYYKMCADNNYGKG
-317 EAEMYMYMIRV
+317 AEMYQSMIRV
-328 LTSDAVNNKDDEKIL
+328 LNSPKNENKDDQKIL
-343 AVIDEGKKKYPND
+343 SVIEEGKNKFPND
-356 FGLFVEE
+356 FVLNVEE

-373 EKAQKALQKA
+373 DKAQQALQNA
-383 IEANPTDKILHF
+383 IEADPSNKILHF

-406 TEHEAKNHV
+406 TEHEAKNHE
-415 KAFEYIEKAVIGY
+415 KAFEYIEKAVTGY
-428 KSAIELDSNYVD
+428 KSAIELDNEYVD

-484 YLEKVLTFTPNDKST
+484 YLEKVLTFTPNDKNT

>member
-8 AVGFAILLNG
+8 AFGIAILLNG

-31 YKNNYKNAWMMQPDQ
+31 YKNNFSKAWMMQPDQ

-61 DESYA
+61 DESFA

-71 PMLKEKDKTKMYYY
+71 PVLKLKDETKMYYY

-104 KELETM
+104 KELEAM
-110 EEEQLESASL
+110 EEEQLELASF

-129 DTKNQWKSEIIKKL
+129 DTKNQWKSDVNRRIES
-143 GGLRGMMFNAGAEM
+143 LRAMMFNAGAEM
-157 FNQKNY
+157 FNQKNF
-163 EAAYEAFD
+163 EAAYDAFD
-171 GSVKMYDVLGETD
+171 GSVKMYDVLSKPD
-184 TLAMYNAALA
+184 TLAMINAALA
-194 AEKVSLGVNNFS
+194 AENLNRFDEAF
-206 YNIKY
+206 
-211 LSGGNYTSDKVNSS
+211 NY
-225 WSTVL
+225 
-230 ETSPEETITFDV
+230 
-242 SCKNCGKVSAIIL
+242 
-255 KDSKVVAS
+255 
-263 NQNKAMGFISTSVDF
+263 
-278 KAKESGKV
+278 
-286 QLKIMENTFNP
+286 
-297 SYVEKA
+297 Y
-303 FDYFKMCADNNYGN
+303 KMCADNNYGKG
-317 EAEMYMYMIRV
+317 AEMYQSMIRV
-328 LTSDAVNNKDDEKIL
+328 LNSPKNENKDDQKIL
-343 AVIDEGKKKYPND
+343 SVIEEGKNKFPND
-356 FGLFVEE
+356 FVLNVEE

-373 EKAQKALQKA
+373 EKAQQALQNA
-383 IEANPTDKILHF
+383 IEADPTNKILHF

-406 TEHEAKNHV
+406 TEHEAKNHE
-415 KAFEYIEKAVIGY
+415 KAFEYIEKAVTGY
-428 KSAIELDSNYVD
+428 KSAIELDDKYVD

-484 YLEKVLTFTPNDKST
+484 YLEKVLTFTPNDKNT